1 MEQIKRSYSG
11 SITVEA
17 AFVVPLVLAA
27 LVFLIYIGL
36 YLFDGCLV
44 MAVSGETSAI
54 AAHELRCGYEMDVST
69 VQDMAKTLL
78 KGKTVFIDDFSCEA
92 AVEKEV
98 SLTGI
103 GTRNP
108 IRGGILAR
116 VLSGRSWKTSWAF
129 SCTAESPEEKLRL
142 AVSLTKWKDLVVE

>member
-1 MEQIKRSYSG
+1 M
-11 SITVEA
+11 
-17 AFVVPLVLAA
+17 PLVLAA

-69 VQDMAKTLL
+69 VQDTAETLL
-78 KGKTVFIDDFSCEA
+78 TGKTVFIDDFSCEA

-98 SLTGI
+98 SVIGI
-103 GTRNP
+103 GTRES
-108 IRGGILAR
+108 IRGGILAK
-116 VLSGRSWKTSWAF
+116 VLPGRSWITSSSF
-129 SCTAESPEEKLRL
+129 SCTAESPEGKLRL